1 MPLSPMPPADNAGA
15 VPQGD
20 DQRDHFAEFLNK
32 NSYIP
37 VWLHPDVAHG
47 ILQHFGR
54 EGTAIVH
61 PHPESRGRDNYATGG
76 VAAPSPLANPAVAAG
91 ATAGGG
97 APIAGIQS
105 PAVVTGGRQS
115 IFGGGQIG
123 ASGPTARTPV
133 FAQGGGMMD
142 GRGGT
147 GKVPGVDLGKDSVH
161 AMLQPG
167 EAVFNKKQLAGI
179 KPRMGKEHLLRP
191 DQKKAMRNASSK

>member
-1 MPLSPMPPADNAGA
+1 MPLSAMPPANDAGA

-20 DQRDHFAEFLNK
+20 DQRNHFTEFLNK

-47 ILQHFGR
+47 VLQHFGR

-76 VAAPSPLANPAVAAG
+76 VAPLASPAVAAAG
-91 ATAGGG
+91 AAGG
-97 APIAGIQS
+97 APPMTGIQTGAV
-105 PAVVTGGRQS
+105 PAVGPGS
-115 IFGGGQIG
+115 IFAGGAIG
-123 ASGPTARTPV
+123 AAGPTARTPV
-133 FAQGGGMMD
+133 FAQAGGMMD

-147 GKVPGVDLGKDSVH
+147 GNVPGVDMGEDSVH

-179 KPRMGKEHLLRP
+179 KPRQGKEHLLRL
-191 DQKKAMRNASSK
+191 DQKKAMRNARSK